1 VAASSRVQAPPPAG
15 PEALRLRSAI
25 PGRERWEAPVL
36 LQRPLLAQELEAAV
50 QRSPAVLEA
59 SANPVTGSLL
69 VHFIPG
75 TPGFDSGALIR
86 ERLRELLAPGLE
98 RFPRGKAVA
107 GQPSALS
114 RVLEIALPDRG
125 VLAKPALLSAAAQAL
140 TLLQGYSFVSTVNTA
155 RGNPP
160 AFLKLLGFKRPGS
173 SLGFMSA
180 LSFGLILLNV
190 WLQSQ
195 RRKAWKR
202 VAQVSEQRI
211 RTHVYAHLQT
221 QDVELFDRYGTARLL
236 HIVTEDSEQ
245 IGDLIE
251 EAGDT
256 IVEKLLIVAFS
267 GLTLLTTSPLLTL
280 VVCLPIPFFFLP
292 SRLLGSRISESFA
305 RQRETHDRFEQI
317 LESSLSGIKDVKSFT
332 AEPQE
337 RLRLAETG
345 ERLIEQSLEAD
356 AVANRMAR
364 LTEAIGATGAYTAAA
379 YAGTLAVRGKMT
391 QARYSWVLFLVPKLL
406 SAPEDLEEVLR
417 LYHKASRSAKEI
429 GKLLDT
435 RPNVQS
441 GPVRLPAPSVRGE
454 VTFENVSFGYHA
466 SHKVLHDV
474 SFQLPAGGTLAI
486 VGPTGSGKSTL
497 LRLLLRFYDVGSG
510 RILLDGRDV
519 RELDLKDLRGAV
531 SLVSQD
537 VYLFRGSLRDNVRY
551 GQPGATDEAVLEAML
566 HAGVQGLADTLPG
579 GLDGDVGER
588 GTRLSGGERQRVAIA
603 RALLKQAPILALD
616 EATSH
621 LDFETEA
628 AVQRSMRRA
637 AEDKSLIM
645 IAHRLSTIRHA
656 ERILVLERGRIRE
669 QGTHDDLVAAG
680 GLYAS
685 LWALQSGEAP
695 GGKLEVRIASDEED

>member
-1 VAASSRVQAPPPAG
+1 VPTSNKAQAPEAG
-15 PEALRLRSAI
+15 PETLRLRSAI
-25 PGRERWEAPVL
+25 PGRERWEVPIL
-36 LQRPLLAQELEAAV
+36 LRRPLLAKELETAV
-50 QRSPAVLEA
+50 RRAPAVLDATA
-59 SANPVTGSLL
+59 SPVTGGLL
-69 VHFIPG
+69 VYYIPD
-75 TPGFDSGALIR
+75 TPGFDCGALIR
-86 ERLRELLAPGLE
+86 ERLRELLASGLE
-98 RFPRGKAVA
+98 SFPRGKAAA
-107 GQPSALS
+107 GPQSALS
-114 RVLEIALPDRG
+114 RVLGIAVPDRG
-125 VLAKPALLSAAAQAL
+125 ELVKPALLSAASQTVAF
-140 TLLQGYSFVSTVNTA
+140 LQGYAFVSTVNTA
-155 RGNPP
+155 RGTPP
-160 AFLKLLGFKRPGS
+160 AFLKILGFKRPGP
-173 SLGFMSA
+173 SLGFMSV
-180 LSFGLILLNV
+180 LSFGLILTSA

-202 VAQVSEQRI
+202 VAQTAEQRI
-211 RTHVYAHLQT
+211 RTHVYAHLQS
-221 QDVELFDRYGTARLL
+221 QDLELFDRYGTARLL

-245 IGDLIE
+245 IGELIE

-256 IVEKLLIVAFS
+256 VVEKLLIVVFS

-292 SRLLGSRISESFA
+292 SRLLGPRISESFA

-337 RLRLAETG
+337 RRRLAEIG
-345 ERLIEQSLEAD
+345 EILVEQSLESD
-356 AVANRMAR
+356 AAANLQAR
-364 LTEAIGATGAYTAAA
+364 ITEAVGVTGAYTAAA
-379 YAGTLAVRGKMT
+379 YAGTLAVRGEMT
-391 QARYSWVLFLVPKLL
+391 QAHYSWVLFLVPKLL

-429 GKLLDT
+429 VKILDT
-435 RPNVQS
+435 KPAIRG
-441 GPVRLPAPSVRGE
+441 GPVRLPAREVRGE
-454 VTFENVSFGYHA
+454 VIFENVSFGYHP

-474 SFQLPAGGTLAI
+474 SFHLPAGETLAI

-497 LRLLLRFYDVGSG
+497 LRLLLRFYDAGSG
-510 RILLDGRDV
+510 RILLDGTDI
-519 RELDLKDLRGAV
+519 RELDLKDLRAAV

-537 VYLFRGSLRDNVRY
+537 VYLFRGPLRDNVRY
-551 GQPGATDEAVLEAML
+551 GRPEATEEQVLEAML
-566 HAGVQGLADTLPG
+566 NAGALGLVDTLPG
-579 GLDGDVGER
+579 GLDADVGER

-628 AVQRSMRRA
+628 AVQRSMRLA
-637 AEDKSLIM
+637 SQDKSLIM

-656 ERILVLERGRIRE
+656 DRILVLERGRIRE

-685 LWALQSGEAP
+685 LWALQSGETP
-695 GGKLEVRIASDEED
+695 GGMLEVRVAWPEED

>member
-1 VAASSRVQAPPPAG
+1 MPTSSKVQVPQTG
-15 PEALRLRSAI
+15 PEAIRLRSAI
-25 PGRERWEAPVL
+25 PGRERWEIPVL
-36 LQRPLLAQELEAAV
+36 LQRPLLARELETAV
-50 QRSPAVLEA
+50 RRAPAVLDVI
-59 SANPVTGSLL
+59 ANPVTGGLL
-69 VHFIPG
+69 VYYIPD
-75 TPGFDSGALIR
+75 TPGFDCGALVR
-86 ERLRELLAPGLE
+86 ERLRELLASGLE
-98 RFPRGKAVA
+98 RFPKGKDATRQA
-107 GQPSALS
+107 SALS
-114 RVLEIALPDRG
+114 RVLGIALPDRG
-125 VLAKPALLSAAAQAL
+125 ELVKPALLSVAAQAVVF
-140 TLLQGYSFVSTVNTA
+140 LQGYAFVSTINTA
-155 RGNPP
+155 RGTPP
-160 AFLKLLGFKRPGS
+160 AFLKILGFKRAGS
-173 SLGFMSA
+173 SLGFMSVV
-180 LSFGLILLNV
+180 SFALILANAWV
-190 WLQSQ
+190 QSQ

-202 VAQVSEQRI
+202 VSQTAEQRL
-211 RTHVYAHLQT
+211 RTHVYAYLQT
-221 QDVELFDRYGTARLL
+221 QDQELFDRYGTARLL

-256 IVEKLLIVAFS
+256 IVEKLLIVVFS
-267 GLTLLTTSPLLTL
+267 GVTLLTTSPLLTL

-292 SRLLGSRISESFA
+292 SRLLGPRISDAFA

-337 RLRLAETG
+337 RRRLAETG

-356 AVANRMAR
+356 AIANLQAR
-364 LTEAIGATGAYTAAA
+364 LTEAVGATGAYTAAA
-379 YAGTLAVRGKMT
+379 YAGTLAARGQMT
-391 QARYSWVLFLVPKLL
+391 QAHYSWILYLVPKLL

-417 LYHKASRSAKEI
+417 LYHKASRSAKEMVKI
-429 GKLLDT
+429 LDT
-435 RPNVQS
+435 RPAIRS
-441 GPVRLPAPSVRGE
+441 GPVRLPARDVRGE
-454 VTFENVSFGYHA
+454 VTFENVSFGYHP

-510 RILLDGRDV
+510 RILLDGTDI

-551 GQPGATDEAVLEAML
+551 GGPDAADEQVLEAL
-566 HAGVQGLADTLPG
+566 LNAGALGLVESMPG
-579 GLDGDVGER
+579 GLDADVGER

-628 AVQRSMRRA
+628 AVQRSMRVA
-637 AEDKSLIM
+637 SQDKSLIM

-656 ERILVLERGRIRE
+656 DRILVLERGRIRE

-685 LWALQSGEAP
+685 LWALQSGETP
-695 GGKLEVRIASDEED
+695 GGMLEVRVAWPEED